1 VLHFIQPNWPD
12 IGVVDVLPPLLS
24 YQGEA
29 FVRRVSGWLGVGAQS
44 SEGKLTGGK
53 GWFGWPGVAKL
64 KTE

>member
-1 VLHFIQPNWPD
+1 MLHFIQPNWPD

-29 FVRRVSGWLGVGAQS
+29 FVRRVAGWLGVGAS
-44 SEGKLTGGK
+44 RGASGGR
-53 GWFGWPGVAKL
+53 GWFGGHGAEKV